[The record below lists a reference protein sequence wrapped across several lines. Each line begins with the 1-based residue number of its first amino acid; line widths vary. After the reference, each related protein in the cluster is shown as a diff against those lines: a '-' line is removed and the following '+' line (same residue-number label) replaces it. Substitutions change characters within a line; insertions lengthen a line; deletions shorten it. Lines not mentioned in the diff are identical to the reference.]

1 MNTKPNKTS
10 RNSVRGSLST
20 GQRGSVTTEYVAVVV
35 FSLIAVWKG
44 VEVYMDR
51 LAEHQDEYT
60 QAISQPY

>member
-1 MNTKPNKTS
+1 MIEPKFS
-10 RNSVRGSLST
+10 RRHQG
-20 GQRGSVTTEYVAVVV
+20 GSVTTEYVAVIV

-44 VEVYMDR
+44 VETYMDL

>member
-1 MNTKPNKTS
+1 MNKPEFT
-10 RNSVRGSLST
+10 RHRQG
-20 GQRGSVTTEYVAVVV
+20 GSVTTEYVAVIV

-44 VEVYMDR
+44 LDTYMGL